1 MTSIG
6 TGRSAGPAD
15 SGRAAPP
22 AGPAALDGGAR
33 ISGTVWAALAVV
45 YVVWGSTYLGIRIMV
60 ETMPALLGAA
70 ARFLFAGALL
80 LGVLAWRLGP
90 AALRVTRRQ
99 LGSTALVGVLL
110 LVGGNGLL
118 VLAEGRVPSGLAALL
133 VAVVPL
139 WVVVLRT
146 ATGDRPGG
154 AALVG
159 VLLGLGGLAVLS
171 APGLSGDVSLGGL
184 VLIMLGAISWAV
196 GSFISGRLPM
206 PANPLVASAYE
217 MLIGGLGCLLVAVA
231 RGEELHLHLGAVSTR
246 SWVAL
251 VYLIVVGSL
260 VGFTAYAW
268 LLQSAPLGLVAT
280 YAYVNPVVA
289 VFLGWLVLAERLT
302 LSELLGGAIVVLAV
316 CVVVS
321 TERRR

>member
-6 TGRSAGPAD
+6 A
-15 SGRAAPP
+15 GRAAATQSKPGS
-22 AGPAALDGGAR
+22 GPGSGGPG
-33 ISGTVWAALAVV
+33 ISRTVWAALAVV
-45 YVVWGSTYLGIRIMV
+45 YVVWGSTYLGIRIAV
-60 ETMPALLGAA
+60 ETLPAMFSAA
-70 ARFLFAGALL
+70 TRFVLAGALL

-90 AALRVTRRQ
+90 AAVRVSRRQ
-99 LGSTALVGVLL
+99 LGSAAVVGLLL

-118 VLAEGRVPSGLAALL
+118 VLAEGRIPSGLAALL

-139 WVVVLRT
+139 WVVLLRT
-146 ATGDRPGG
+146 VTGDRPGG
-154 AALVG
+154 AALIG
-159 VLLGLGGLAVLS
+159 VLLGLAGLAVLS
-171 APGLSGDVSLGGL
+171 APGFSGSVSLGGV
-184 VLIMLGAISWAV
+184 VLIMFGSISWAV
-196 GSFISGRLPM
+196 GSFVSRRLPM

-217 MLIGGLGCLLVAVA
+217 MLIGGLGCLLVALA
-231 RGEELHLHLGAVSTR
+231 RGEEHGLHLGAVSTR
-246 SWVAL
+246 SWLAL
-251 VYLIVVGSL
+251 AYLIVVGSL

-316 CVVVS
+316 GVVVS
-321 TERRR
+321 TERRG